1 MTKIETIKE
10 IITNIRQKIDTKLL
24 RNMNREGFTK
34 LLQPIV
40 DKFNRLIGKAPP
52 APKPVKPESKLW

>member
-1 MTKIETIKE
+1 LTRVETINE
-10 IITNIRQKIDTKLL
+10 IITNLRQKIDTKLL
-24 RNMNREGFTK
+24 RNLNKEGLTG

-40 DKFNRLIGKAPP
+40 DRFNRLIGKASP